1 MRGAWN
7 IVGYPGLLTCSARIF
22 ISRDEAPLIVV
33 KRFNLIVTTARGM
46 ENLAAIELEDLL
58 RFLGDNEPQVS
69 MTSISGLLTAKTNL
83 DPFEVIEKVKAI
95 AEEEPW
101 RVGSLMRMIPIEE
114 VVESNLEMIAEAVGR
129 VASKIPADQ
138 SFRIT
143 IEKRHTSLSSSEII
157 EATAKN
163 VDRRVDL
170 KNPDWIVLI
179 EVVGA
184 YTGISVL
191 KPDQILSLAKLR
203 R

>member
-1 MRGAWN
+1 
-7 IVGYPGLLTCSARIF
+7 
-22 ISRDEAPLIVV
+22 VV
-33 KRFNLIVTTARGM
+33 RRFNLIVTTARGM
-46 ENLAAIELEDLL
+46 ENLAAVELEDLL
-58 RFLGDNEPQVS
+58 RFLGDREPQVS
-69 MTSISGLLTAKTNL
+69 MTSISGLLTARTSL
-83 DPFEVIEKVKAI
+83 DPFEVIERVRVI

-101 RVGSLMRMIPIEE
+101 RVGSLMRIIPIEE
-114 VVESNLEMIAEAVGR
+114 VVESNLEMIAEAVKR
-129 VASKIPADQ
+129 VSSKIPEGQ

-157 EATAKN
+157 EAAAKN

-191 KPDQILSLAKLR
+191 RPEQILSLAKLR
-203 R
+203 K